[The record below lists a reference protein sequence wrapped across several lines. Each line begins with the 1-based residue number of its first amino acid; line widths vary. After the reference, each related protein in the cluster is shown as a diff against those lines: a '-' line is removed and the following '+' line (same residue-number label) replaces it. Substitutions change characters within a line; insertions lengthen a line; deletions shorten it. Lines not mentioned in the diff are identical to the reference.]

1 MKVQI
6 FTDHLYILTIFSQHV
21 DSNYKWSIKISTFIA
36 TIYLKG
42 LLIRKGLVTHLGMSL
57 YTLNLAIF
65 MNGTIVQ
72 TLNLAF
78 KIVALGWVNEREKL
92 DFHRPNQI

>member
-6 FTDHLYILTIFSQHV
+6 FTDHLYILTTFSQHV

-42 LLIRKGLVTHLGMSL
+42 LLIRKQLVASLSLTVSYLYRLGPGWLNELGL
-57 YTLNLAIF
+57 
-65 MNGTIVQ
+65 
-72 TLNLAF
+72 
-78 KIVALGWVNEREKL
+78 
-92 DFHRPNQI
+92 